1 MNKLK
6 TLVVSLVLIASS
18 GIAHAVSVSGNMAIT
33 SDYIWRGMT
42 QNQVKFLYPVVSILR
57 LTQVSILELGVDQ
70 PNFGGGESN

>member
-6 TLVVSLVLIASS
+6 TLVISLVLIVSS

-42 QNQVKFLYPVVSILR
+42 QNQVKFLYPVVSIL
-57 LTQVSILELGVDQ
+57 
-70 PNFGGGESN
+70 N

>member
-42 QNQVKFLYPVVSILR
+42 QNQGEVSGS
-57 LTQVSILELGVDQ
+57 VGFDLETEKTIRMLL
-70 PNFGGGESN
+70 SS

>member
-33 SDYIWRGMT
+33 SDYIWRGICL
-42 QNQVKFLYPVVSILR
+42 LYTSPSPR
-57 LTQVSILELGVDQ
+57 D
-70 PNFGGGESN
+70 NR